1 MFQTGLRCFGPVSN
15 RFRTGFGQFQTAT
28 ECFQTTFRRE
38 CFRGGSACI
47 PRVVWKVYFLMSRS
61 LQRLCVLERRKMKKT
76 TVSDKVYALISS
88 STRAFST
95 REILSWI
102 PAGESSIKKALHEL
116 TVSKKISKVRH
127 GVYVDPSSA
136 WIYEK

>member
-1 MFQTGLRCFGPVSN
+1 VRPG
-15 RFRTGFGQFQTAT
+15 
-28 ECFQTTFRRE
+28 E
-38 CFRGGSACI
+38 
-47 PRVVWKVYFLMSRS
+47 K
-61 LQRLCVLERRKMKKT
+61 KMKKT

-95 REILSWI
+95 REILSRI
-102 PAGESSIKKALHEL
+102 SAGESSIKKALPEL

>member
-1 MFQTGLRCFGPVSN
+1 
-15 RFRTGFGQFQTAT
+15 
-28 ECFQTTFRRE
+28 
-38 CFRGGSACI
+38 
-47 PRVVWKVYFLMSRS
+47 
-61 LQRLCVLERRKMKKT
+61 MKKT

-95 REILSWI
+95 REILSRI
-102 PAGESSIKKALHEL
+102 SAGESSIKKALHEL